1 MAEERPRPLR
11 DLGVIDQNKRLRQLA
26 NIPGSDE
33 TRDHTMP
40 ATIREQCDAARIGR
54 HGADGRRVRGNR
66 AHPHCMNQPWLTISD

>member
-40 ATIREQCDAARIGR
+40 ATIREQCDAARSGSAVTAPME
-54 HGADGRRVRGNR
+54 GAFEATART
-66 AHPHCMNQPWLTISD
+66 LTA